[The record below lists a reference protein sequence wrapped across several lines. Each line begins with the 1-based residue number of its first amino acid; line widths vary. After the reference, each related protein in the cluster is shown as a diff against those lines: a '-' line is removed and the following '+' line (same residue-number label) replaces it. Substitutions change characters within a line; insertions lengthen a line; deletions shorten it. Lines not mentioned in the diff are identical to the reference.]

1 MNPHSIQRLGGPDSP
16 PEVYTLPAEK
26 LLAGNPKQSL
36 WQQYTDASGCFFAG
50 LWRSEVGKWHIA
62 YTEEEVCVML
72 EGVSIITDEEGVA
85 VTVVAGDRFVI
96 PRGFTGTWEVVQPST
111 KTYVIYE
118 PASESKD

>member
-1 MNPHSIQRLGGPDSP
+1 MNPISIQRLGGTDSP
-16 PEVYTLPAEK
+16 PEEYLLPAEK
-26 LLAGNPKQSL
+26 LLAGNPKQQL

-50 LWRSEVGKWHIA
+50 LWRSEIGKWRIA

-72 EGVSIITDEEGVA
+72 EGVSIITDHEGVA

-118 PASESKD
+118 PAIASKD